1 MNESDIIEVVKLL
14 NRGIKHEDW
23 DEVVEARSYLE
34 EFLEEL
40 DDEEDDYNDDDSE
53 EDELDDVELR

>member
-40 DDEEDDYNDDDSE
+40 DDEEDDY
-53 EDELDDVELR
+53 